1 MKRLGFLFIIN
12 FFVLTLRQFS
22 IKWLRVY
29 FPIVEFN
36 DHLEIDCIEIFLT
49 FLSLLVANVV
59 HVVPPVA
66 EVIFDV
72 AHVHGHV
79 SLVLSVC
86 VKRSVI
92 EGN

>member
-1 MKRLGFLFIIN
+1 MYRN
-12 FFVLTLRQFS
+12 
-22 IKWLRVY
+22 
-29 FPIVEFN
+29 
-36 DHLEIDCIEIFLT
+36 FLT

-79 SLVLSVC
+79 SLVLNVSVTGS
-86 VKRSVI
+86 VK
-92 EGN
+92 

>member
-1 MKRLGFLFIIN
+1 LYREL
-12 FFVLTLRQFS
+12 
-22 IKWLRVY
+22 
-29 FPIVEFN
+29 
-36 DHLEIDCIEIFLT
+36 LT

-79 SLVLSVC
+79 SLVLGVC

>member
-1 MKRLGFLFIIN
+1 MYRNFSHLLG
-12 FFVLTLRQFS
+12 
-22 IKWLRVY
+22 
-29 FPIVEFN
+29 
-36 DHLEIDCIEIFLT
+36 
-49 FLSLLVANVV
+49 LLVANVV